1 MHKIRPSLHESFHA
15 QSKPP
20 PNPVAPL
27 AASTLIILFVKM
39 LKLKKKK
46 KFPSKYKNFVKEDI
60 ESFGTLEDIPFG
72 TRES

>member
-27 AASTLIILFVKM
+27 EASTLIILFVKM
-39 LKLKKKK
+39 LKFKKK
-46 KFPSKYKNFVKEDI
+46 KFPSKNKNFVKENR